1 MDEKTA
7 KELERIASKDIVELT
22 KADIAFLKARQSY
35 LSYTHKDKFADILK
49 PKTIK
54 PKTKKK

>member
-7 KELERIASKDIVELT
+7 KELERITKKDIVYLT
-22 KADIAFLKARQSY
+22 KNDIAFLKARRSY
-35 LSYTHKDKFADILK
+35 LSYTHKDKFRDILE